1 MDEMMMDNNNYQAQD
16 DGSAYYGE
24 VNQDQHQ
31 DMLLQINQMEDNA
44 YGDEDMLL
52 NDDGTNMQDL
62 MGEDG
67 GVSED

>member
-1 MDEMMMDNNNYQAQD
+1 MMMDNINYQAQD
-16 DGSAYYGE
+16 DGSAYYGD
-24 VNQDQHQ
+24 VNQDQQQ
-31 DMLLQINQMEDNA
+31 DLLQQINQIEEHA

-62 MGEDG
+62 MGEDA

>member
-1 MDEMMMDNNNYQAQD
+1 MMMDNINYQAQD
-16 DGSAYYGE
+16 DGSAYYGD
-24 VNQDQHQ
+24 VNQDQQQ
-31 DMLLQINQMEDNA
+31 DLLQQINQIEEHA